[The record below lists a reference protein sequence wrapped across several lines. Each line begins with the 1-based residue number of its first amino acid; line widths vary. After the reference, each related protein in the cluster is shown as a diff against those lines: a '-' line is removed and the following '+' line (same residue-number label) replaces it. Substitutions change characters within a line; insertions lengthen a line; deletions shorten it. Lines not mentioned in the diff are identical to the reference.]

1 MNKTPTRKSAEW
13 AREKLIED
21 IKYKART
28 VGITENG
35 MVDYMI
41 TNIW

>member
-1 MNKTPTRKSAEW
+1 MNKTSTRKFVEW

-21 IKYKART
+21 IKYNART

-35 MVDYMI
+35 MVNCMT